1 MGEEDFGGVLKVGSR
16 KWRIIKMKIKKD
28 LAHQL
33 AEEVLK
39 LEKGKWEGSFFKLV
53 DLAEDLL
60 KEDKKHFCDWS
71 GNCYDKEGCSIC
83 KKVSK

>member
-1 MGEEDFGGVLKVGSR
+1 M
-16 KWRIIKMKIKKD
+16 KKD

-39 LEKGKWEGSFFKLV
+39 LEKGNWEGSFFRLV
-53 DLAEDLL
+53 SLAEDLL
-60 KEDKKHFCDWS
+60 EEDKKHFCSWT
-71 GNCYDKEGCSIC
+71 NKTCYDNEGRSIC